1 MNAALRPVSGRL
13 TNIMIRRHA
22 ETDELC
28 TVRRPGAAPA
38 RGRAS
43 LRAALATTGAVTLTV
58 QVLLLRELM
67 TAWRGNEM
75 SFGIAMTVWLVTGGI
90 GSVGYGLVSRKLT
103 PTRTALAGG
112 LIALGALAPLALF
125 AARALRGA
133 MGLTAGEVSGF
144 APLVVA
150 SVVSLAPFTVV
161 AGLMFALSTSVV
173 HRESRG
179 HRIAAGEVYLVEAIG
194 AAAAGLIVSFV
205 LLPRACPVSIAL
217 LVTLLSSCVSLWLLL
232 SSPSVSTRGR
242 PVRTLTVG
250 VVLAVASVALV
261 GPAARRLDDV
271 SVGAQWRDVGFVSQA
286 NSIYGRIVAAS
297 IGSQKSI
304 YESGVL
310 AATAPDR
317 LSAEE
322 TVHLPM
328 LVHPAPSRV
337 LLLGGG
343 LGGAVGEVLKH
354 PDVTAVDY
362 VELDPELIPAAR
374 RAFGEAMTEG
384 LGDPRVKVHFA
395 DARFFVKRAGGP
407 YDVVLVGIPDPTT
420 AQLNR
425 FYTAEFQ
432 REVSRI
438 LADDGVLGFS
448 VQSAENYVGAELAA
462 FLACLRATTESV
474 FPVVAMYPGDPCHIV
489 ASRSGSA
496 FTRDAR
502 VLSERVADRGLDVAY
517 VRDYY
522 LSDRLSAERVAYF
535 DSALRGVQSRVNTDL
550 SPAAYY
556 LSMVLWN
563 RQFSGAPRVLLAAPG
578 FATERN
584 VFLLSLALIA
594 LLAAPSFLRRPSER
608 SRSRVVVAAVFLV
621 GATEMSLELT
631 ALLAFQSIY
640 GYVYHQLALIVAAF
654 MAGLA
659 LGGWLGTRA
668 AARGA
673 GAGSFVTL
681 QLFIAAVPLAL
692 GATLMRVA
700 ALPPEGL
707 HAWAAFFPLIV
718 VGAALLAGLQFPLAA
733 KLVSRERPDVGAVGG
748 RLYGADLL
756 GAAAGAT
763 ATTIFLLPI
772 LGTLGTMRALAIVN
786 AAVFASLAL
795 SLIPRRRGQ
804 AV

>member
-1 MNAALRPVSGRL
+1 M
-13 TNIMIRRHA
+13 
-22 ETDELC
+22 
-28 TVRRPGAAPA
+28 
-38 RGRAS
+38 
-43 LRAALATTGAVTLTV
+43 AALASTGAITLTV

-75 SFGIAMTVWLVTGGI
+75 SFGIAMTIWLVTGGI
-90 GSVGYGLVSRKLT
+90 GSAGYGLVSRRIA
-103 PTRTALAGG
+103 PTRTNLAAG
-112 LIALGALAPLALF
+112 LMALGVLAPLALF
-125 AARALRGA
+125 ATRALRGA

-144 APLVVA
+144 APLVIA
-150 SVVSLAPFTVV
+150 SLVSLAPFTVV
-161 AGLMFALSTSVV
+161 AGVMFALSTSLV
-173 HRESRG
+173 HRESGGR
-179 HRIAAGEVYLVEAIG
+179 RNAAGEVYLVEAIG

-217 LVTLLSSCVSLWLLL
+217 LVTVLSSCVSLWLLL
-232 SSPSVSTRGR
+232 SSPSASARGR
-242 PVRTLTVG
+242 SVGMLTAG
-250 VVLAVASVALV
+250 VILAVASAVLLS
-261 GPAARRLDDV
+261 PAAVRLDDA
-271 SVGAQWRDVGFVSQA
+271 SVGAQWRDVGFVSQT
-286 NSIYGRIVAAS
+286 NSIYGRIVAAG

-310 AATAPDR
+310 AASAPDR

-328 LVHPAPSRV
+328 LLHPAPSRV

-343 LGGAVGEVLKH
+343 LGGAVAEILKH
-354 PDVTAVDY
+354 PDVTVVDY

-384 LGDPRVKVHFA
+384 LGDPRVEVHFA
-395 DARFFVKRAGGP
+395 DARFFVKRARTP
-407 YDVVLVGIPDPTT
+407 YDVVVVGIPDPTT

-432 REVSRI
+432 QEVNSI
-438 LADDGVLGFS
+438 LSDDGVLGFS
-448 VQSAENYVGAELAA
+448 VQSAENYIGAELAA

-474 FPVVAMYPGDPCHIV
+474 FPAVVLYPGDPCHIM
-489 ASRSGSA
+489 ASRSGAA

-502 VLSERVADRGLDVAY
+502 VLGERVGERGLDVVY

-522 LSDRLSAERVAYF
+522 LSDRLSAERVASF
-535 DSALRGVQSRVNTDL
+535 DSALDGVESRVNTDL

-563 RQFSGAPRVLLAAPG
+563 RQFAGAPRVLLAAPR
-578 FATERN
+578 FVTEKN
-584 VFLLSLALIA
+584 FILLGLVLIA
-594 LLAAPSFLRRPSER
+594 LLAAPSLLSRRSNH
-608 SRSRVVVAAVFLV
+608 SRSRVVVAAVLLV

-659 LGGWLGTRA
+659 LGGWLGTKA

-673 GAGSFVTL
+673 AARSFVTL

-692 GATLMRVA
+692 GATLMRIA

-707 HAWAAFFPLIV
+707 RAWAAFFPLIV

-733 KLVSRERPDVGAVGG
+733 KLVSRGRPDIGAVGG
-748 RLYGADLL
+748 RLYAADLL
-756 GAAAGAT
+756 GAAVGAA

-786 AAVFASLAL
+786 AALFVSLAL
-795 SLIPRRRGQ
+795 SLVPCRRTRT
-804 AV
+804 

>member
-1 MNAALRPVSGRL
+1 M
-13 TNIMIRRHA
+13 
-22 ETDELC
+22 
-28 TVRRPGAAPA
+28 
-38 RGRAS
+38 
-43 LRAALATTGAVTLTV
+43 AALASTGAITLTV

-75 SFGIAMTVWLVTGGI
+75 SFGIAMTIWLVTGGI
-90 GSVGYGLVSRKLT
+90 GSAGYGLVSRRIA
-103 PTRTALAGG
+103 PTRANLATG
-112 LIALGALAPLALF
+112 LMALGVLAPAALLAT
-125 AARALRGA
+125 RALRGA
-133 MGLTAGEVSGF
+133 MGLTAGEVTGF
-144 APLVVA
+144 APLVIA
-150 SVVSLAPFTVV
+150 SLVSLAPFTVV

-173 HRESRG
+173 HRESPHGRD
-179 HRIAAGEVYLVEAIG
+179 AAGKVYLVEAMG
-194 AAAAGLIVSFV
+194 AAAAGLIVSFL

-217 LVTLLSSCVSLWLLL
+217 LVTVLSSCVALWLFL
-232 SSPSVSTRGR
+232 SSPPVSVRGR
-242 PVRTLTVG
+242 AVG
-250 VVLAVASVALV
+250 VVTAGVILAVASAVLLS
-261 GPAARRLDDV
+261 PAAVRLDDA
-271 SVGAQWRDVGFVSQA
+271 SVGAQWRDVGFVSQT
-286 NSIYGRIVAAS
+286 NSIYGRIVAAH

-310 AATAPDR
+310 AASTPDR

-328 LVHPAPSRV
+328 LLHPAPSRV

-343 LGGAVGEVLKH
+343 LGGAVAEILKH
-354 PDVTAVDY
+354 PDVAVVDY

-374 RAFGEAMTEG
+374 RAFGEAMTDG
-384 LGDPRVKVHFA
+384 LGDPRVEVHFA
-395 DARFFVKRAGGP
+395 DARFFVKQARTP

-432 REVSRI
+432 REINSI
-438 LADDGVLGFS
+438 LSDDGVLGFS
-448 VQSAENYVGAELAA
+448 VQSAENYIGAELAA

-474 FPVVAMYPGDPCHIV
+474 FPAVVVYPGDPCHIM
-489 ASRSGSA
+489 ASRSGAA

-502 VLSERVADRGLDVAY
+502 VLSERISERELDVAY

-522 LSDRLSAERVAYF
+522 LSDRLSAERVASL
-535 DSALRGVQSRVNTDL
+535 DSALDGVRARVNTDL

-563 RQFSGAPRVLLAAPG
+563 RQFSGAPRLLLAAPR
-578 FATERN
+578 FVTERN
-584 VFLLSLALIA
+584 LILLSLVLIS
-594 LLAAPSFLRRPSER
+594 LLAAPSLLGRRSND
-608 SRSRVVVAAVFLV
+608 SRSRVVVVAVFLV

-659 LGGWLGTRA
+659 LGGWLGTKV

-673 GAGSFVTL
+673 VARSFVTL

-692 GATLMRVA
+692 GATLMHIA

-707 HAWAAFFPLIV
+707 RTWAAFFPLIV

-733 KLVSRERPDVGAVGG
+733 KLVSRGRSDVGAVGG

-756 GAAAGAT
+756 GAAVGAT
-763 ATTIFLLPI
+763 ATTVFLLPI
-772 LGTLGTMRALAIVN
+772 LGTTGTMRALAILN
-786 AAVFASLAL
+786 AAVFVSLAL
-795 SLIPRRRGQ
+795 SIVPRRRTRT
-804 AV
+804 